1 MSSLRFSYQINMPSR
16 GSESWWGST
25 GQGGSFLFPK
35 VPLLA
40 LEATS
45 NDEWY
50 WVSPTLPT
58 RTSTCR
64 EDLLCQADTINSLS
78 DAGNGADM
86 LRALQRPFFP
96 CKPSYWLSRDVHSI
110 AGALLPLQAFL
121 SVTQRANYS
130 AGLWKKLAAK
140 YFFSQY
146 KR

>member
-1 MSSLRFSYQINMPSR
+1 MPSR

-86 LRALQRPFFP
+86 LRALQRP
-96 CKPSYWLSRDVHSI
+96 
-110 AGALLPLQAFL
+110 LLPLQAFL
-121 SVTQRANYS
+121 SVTQRAKYS
-130 AGLWKKLAAK
+130 AGL
-140 YFFSQY
+140 
-146 KR
+146 